1 MTNTAASIAKGAH
14 LGPQASF
21 WVAAAVVCHTL
32 WTSAAPAMTYPLYA
46 AQWGLTH
53 TTTTA
58 IFAVY
63 PVAVVA
69 MLILFGDVSD
79 HIGRRTAMLLGLT
92 ASLAGVLIFAV
103 APGIPW
109 IFAGR
114 ILMGIGVGLSAS
126 PATAAMIEFS
136 PAGQSGRAS
145 SITTAAQ
152 ALGLASATLI
162 GGALIQYAPYPTRL
176 NFWVLFVVLAAV
188 FVATWFLPR
197 SAPAAPSGR
206 WRPRAPSIPKG
217 QRAIF
222 ITSATAMTIG
232 YALGAVMLS
241 LGAHIAHELIGSG
254 NVLVNGAA
262 ISLLAVVWG
271 VTEIAARP
279 LPSRTAMMVGGT
291 ASTIGLVLLVL
302 SARYHALPLFLA
314 SSVVS
319 GMGYSL
325 LFMGGLNLMS
335 ANVSAPHRGATLSA
349 LYLVAYLVMGLT
361 ALSVGAAATT
371 WELEIAIDLG
381 AAGLG
386 LLSIAAIVL
395 AAVVGRTPR
404 RESPVIGA
412 ALANR

>member
-1 MTNTAASIAKGAH
+1 MSPNRT
-14 LGPQASF
+14 
-21 WVAAAVVCHTL
+21 
-32 WTSAAPAMTYPLYA
+32 
-46 AQWGLTH
+46 
-53 TTTTA
+53 

-69 MLILFGDVSD
+69 MLVLFGDISD
-79 HIGRRTAMLLGLT
+79 YIGRRTTMLAGLA

-109 IFAGR
+109 VFAGR

-136 PAGQSGRAS
+136 PVGQSKRAS
-145 SITTAAQ
+145 SMTTAAQ
-152 ALGLASATLI
+152 ALGLASATLV

-188 FVATWFLPR
+188 FVAAWFLPR
-197 SAPAAPSGR
+197 SVPAAATGR
-206 WRPRAPSIPKG
+206 WRPKAPSIPRG
-217 QRAIF
+217 LQAIF
-222 ITSATAMTIG
+222 VTSATAMTIG

-271 VTEIAARP
+271 ITGIAARP
-279 LPSRTAMMVGGT
+279 LPSRAAMIAGGT
-291 ASTIGLVLLVL
+291 SSTIGLALLVL
-302 SARYHALPLFLA
+302 SARHHALPLFLA
-314 SSVVS
+314 SSVIS

-335 ANVSAPHRGATLSA
+335 ANVSAHHRGATLSA
-349 LYLVAYLVMGLT
+349 LYLVAYLVMGVT
-361 ALSVGAAATT
+361 ALGVGAAAT
-371 WELEIAIDLG
+371 A
-381 AAGLG
+381 
-386 LLSIAAIVL
+386 
-395 AAVVGRTPR
+395 
-404 RESPVIGA
+404 
-412 ALANR
+412 

>member
-1 MTNTAASIAKGAH
+1 MKNNHT
-14 LGPQASF
+14 LGPRASF

-69 MLILFGDVSD
+69 MLVLFGDISD
-79 HIGRRTAMLLGLT
+79 HIGRRTTMLAGLA

-109 IFAGR
+109 VFAGR

-136 PAGQSGRAS
+136 PAGQSKRAS

-152 ALGLASATLI
+152 ALGLASATLV

-188 FVATWFLPR
+188 FVAAWFLPR
-197 SAPAAPSGR
+197 SVPAAATGR
-206 WRPRAPSIPKG
+206 WRPKAPSIPKSL
-217 QRAIF
+217 QAIF
-222 ITSATAMTIG
+222 VTSATAMTIG

-271 VTEIAARP
+271 ITGIAARP
-279 LPSRTAMMVGGT
+279 LSSRAAMIAGGT
-291 ASTIGLVLLVL
+291 ASTIGLALLVL
-302 SARYHALPLFLA
+302 SARHHALPLFLA
-314 SSVVS
+314 SSVIS

-335 ANVSAPHRGATLSA
+335 ANVSAHHRGATLSA
-349 LYLVAYLVMGLT
+349 LYLVAYLVMGVT
-361 ALSVGAAATT
+361 ALGVGAAATA
-371 WELEIAIDLG
+371 WGLEIAIDLG

-395 AAVVGRTPR
+395 AAVVGRAPR
-404 RESPVIGA
+404 RESPVTSA
-412 ALANR
+412 VLANR